1 MTAFSGDN
9 KKEKITMNIKE
20 ATKVLTAATVVAG
33 MVMCASASIWSTVVK
48 GCEKAMPQ
56 TAEKA
61 AAKTG
66 GKVVGKAVSA
76 SAGRSAA
83 SALRGV
89 TPGKIM
95 AAGVAVAA
103 VKVGHGA
110 QELQTSIG
118 TAVENNPELAPD
130 VAGKIAKPFAA
141 VSKTIAV
148 VLTLLALWFVWP
160 FVRCARAWLQLICIS
175 RAKSRSAASGP
186 VSSADRS
193 IVPGVLFVL
202 LIATAAVG
210 LSGCDRAN
218 AAEEDRG
225 TTPVCVSV
233 ADNEAYRRDVE
244 RAKMRFDE
252 RLMTG
257 CQEDFADVRAMIP
270 TFVEKYGYYSHCCS
284 LVKSLVWDRL
294 SGKATTEQKVR
305 DDIEEG
311 FYASI
316 VTAREQMIERVRAF
330 ARELEQIRVSHGS
343 PMIVCADMPVD
354 DTAKFA
360 DLLELASDNVEE
372 VKGRLMAEQNGADF
386 TLVLEAVMIRETVA
400 AIATL
405 LEGVVAREA
414 TSIATAGATSLA
426 DGPLPI
432 GECVGAAIVVGT
444 TAWSG
449 YDLYKAA
456 YALPRELSRA
466 IEHTVDACAAQS
478 AAETTELA
486 ERLVKIYTEGSR

>member
-1 MTAFSGDN
+1 MN
-9 KKEKITMNIKE
+9 KKIKE
-20 ATKVLTAATVVAG
+20 MIKIQMVAMVVTG
-33 MVMCASASIWSTVVK
+33 MTMCANASIWSTVVK

-56 TAEKA
+56 TAEKVA
-61 AAKTG
+61 VKVG
-66 GKVVGKAVSA
+66 GKVVGKTVSA
-76 SAGRSAA
+76 SAGRCAA

-175 RAKSRSAASGP
+175 RAKSRSAASRP

-193 IVPGVLFVL
+193 LVAGVLFVL
-202 LIATAAVG
+202 LIATVG

-218 AAEEDRG
+218 AAEEGRDSA
-225 TTPVCVSV
+225 PACASL
-233 ADNEAYRRDVE
+233 ADNAAYRKNIKM
-244 RAKMRFDE
+244 AKMRFNE
-252 RLMTG
+252 YLMAG
-257 CQEDFADVRAMIP
+257 CQEDFADVRAKIP
-270 TFVEKYGYYSHCCS
+270 AFVEKYGYYSHCCS
-284 LVKSLVWDRL
+284 LVKSLVGDRL
-294 SGKATTEQKVR
+294 SGRSTTEQKVQ
-305 DDIEEG
+305 DDIEEK
-311 FYASI
+311 FYVSI

-330 ARELEQIRVSHGS
+330 ARELEQIRIRNVR
-343 PMIVCADMPVD
+343 PAITCTDIPVD
-354 DTAKFA
+354 EAAKFA
-360 DLLELASDNVEE
+360 DILELVSDDIEE
-372 VKGRLMAEQNGADF
+372 VKVRLMEEQNGADF
-386 TLVLEAVMIRETVA
+386 TLVLETVMIRETIA
-400 AIATL
+400 AVATL
-405 LEGVVAREA
+405 FEGIVAREA
-414 TSIATAGATSLA
+414 ASIAAAGATSLA
-426 DGPLPI
+426 DGPLPV

-449 YDLYKAA
+449 WDLYKAA
-456 YALPRELSRA
+456 KALPRELSQALER
-466 IEHTVDACAAQS
+466 TVDACAAQS
-478 AAETTELA
+478 AAEATELA
-486 ERLVKIYTEGSR
+486 ERLVKIYTEEKHS